1 MNGVCATNLDSSLR
15 CAAFRMTE
23 KGRYVQND
31 KEGRCV
37 QNDRDGTLWSDYK
50 FCAARPFLA
59 AVDGW
64 FGAPL
69 GGEEAHRLIYV
80 FAEA

>member
-1 MNGVCATNLDSSLR
+1 M
-15 CAAFRMTE
+15 
-23 KGRYVQND
+23 
-31 KEGRCV
+31 
-37 QNDRDGTLWSDYK
+37 WSDYK

-69 GGEEAHRLIYV
+69 GGEQAYCLIDVFIEAEQVADDTAVKEGAVFVGVGEVGGLEVEVAELVEYRLRGL
-80 FAEA
+80 